1 MRSFR
6 KIAHGAALIALAF
19 MLGACGSGVS
29 EDGGGDS
36 GGGGGGGGGEPVASQ
51 LTLGGPPECP
61 KRPFCIPGLKKTY
74 GVEFESFEALDVGG
88 PLTVKA
94 LEAGR
99 IDVGLLFTTSSV
111 VVEKDWVIL
120 DDDKDLQP
128 IEAITPVVN
137 QEVLDGTIT
146 ELLNEVSSKLT
157 TEKQLDLNGRVELDG
172 EDPAKVATDFLEK
185 EGVSGEGAQGSGEVT
200 VGAVVFAENQIV
212 AEMYAQVLEQAGYT
226 VSRQLDL
233 GSREILLPAL
243 ESGEVDIAPEY
254 TGTLLITL
262 DPKADVSGTAQD
274 QVSQLKPLLAKR
286 NITILEPSEASDTN
300 AFVVTPETAQEF
312 GLKSVSDLAKPG
324 S

>member
-137 QEVLDGTIT
+137 QDVVDGTIT

-286 NITILEPSEASDTN
+286 NITILEPSEANDTN

-312 GLKSVSDLAKPG
+312 GLKTVSDLAKPA